1 MISII
6 ASNIFFKKLENIM
19 FLIEKIGY
27 SWVLNTGLDVEAQLA
42 SGPCPDSGAQPEAAK
57 AVLPTMPGEH
67 IADISLVAHVLAC
80 VHPPPVSQASPAPP
94 TSSTARGQSMSSSS
108 GIGTSTPTCVLFPSP
123 VKWNAHAR
131 SLLAHSDSGKE
142 TAASVVK
149 RTLTMSH
156 VARM

>member
-1 MISII
+1 MSV
-6 ASNIFFKKLENIM
+6 EHR
-19 FLIEKIGY
+19 
-27 SWVLNTGLDVEAQLA
+27 TGCRGPAGVWTMSGLRSPARGGKSCAADECTREAECA
-42 SGPCPDSGAQPEAAK
+42 
-57 AVLPTMPGEH
+57 PTMPEEH

-131 SLLAHSDSGKE
+131 SLLAHSDLGKE
-142 TAASVVK
+142 TAASVIK
-149 RTLTMSH
+149 RTQL
-156 VARM
+156 